1 MTSDYVDLWVGS
13 PVPQCQTVIV
23 NTGSVTTAFLFR
35 GCRSDCGREYHTDA
49 IFDDT
54 ESDTFKRI
62 TNRDDCALGTYRKG
76 EGGCRVSINYQ

>member
-35 GCRSDCGREYHTDA
+35 GCRSDCVREYHTDA

-62 TNRDDCALGTYRKG
+62 TNKDDCALGTYRKG
-76 EGGCRVSINYQ
+76 EGGVQDIHEL